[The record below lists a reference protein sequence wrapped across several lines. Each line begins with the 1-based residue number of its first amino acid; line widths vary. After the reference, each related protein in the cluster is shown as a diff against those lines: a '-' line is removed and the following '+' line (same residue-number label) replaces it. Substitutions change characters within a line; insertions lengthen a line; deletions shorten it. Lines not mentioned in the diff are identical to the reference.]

1 MQEMPATA
9 IKGLT
14 TYSSPKT
21 LVPSNLQLWLD
32 ASDTSSMTS
41 SSGNVSAWNDKSTVG
56 NNTTAPSGHYPSVTT
71 NTLNGLSVMTFSGS
85 QNLTGPIS
93 LGGTTFTQFVV
104 YSNSAVTVGQ
114 AYMDSSDGPVG
125 KLCSQNGGGNQ
136 FQAGFAYG
144 SSFQTGSAYRIV
156 STNCT
161 NPSASTSV
169 SIWFNGTNQN
179 IGGWNF
185 YGAGTTAI
193 TSVTIGARKDLI
205 YFSGTIAEIIVYSTA
220 LSLTDQKTIEGY
232 LAQKWGLTANL
243 PAGHPGLTTTIY
255 APSVSGNRVTITKI
269 PYYTVFSPKSISN
282 CQLWMDAA
290 DISTMTIATGSISQ
304 WNDKSGNGYSFSN
317 NATLTPWNYG
327 SSYYPTI
334 TYGGLNKLNVVTF
347 NTQSLGCVDVFPSGN
362 AQSFSIF
369 LVGTSFMGR
378 GEDGYGGGWSVSI
391 PDYLGSIVLVANGAA
406 GYTMTNGSGLLNY
419 LELSQSSTSVI
430 NTYNSGSLVQ
440 SQSVGNYT
448 LRTSSIGLEIGRR
461 SGYYKNGYIAEILIY
476 TRVLSTTERQTVES
490 YLAQKWGLLSSLP
503 TTNHIQNTFP
513 AGSPSIVQPYIPSI
527 VTPIARMP
535 ITTINGTVSS
545 GLIGY
550 FSFDNQILDAKSTI
564 VLNAVGTIQYVT
576 GRIQKAIYLANAA
589 NVTAGTFT
597 TNYITSTYNLP
608 SVFTVS
614 FWFYSTSP
622 VSGYHGSFMFSTN
635 NNPSGFV
642 NNSISVY
649 FQNGNM
655 NCAFNNIA
663 NNGSGFAV
671 SINTWYH
678 ALITYNSGS
687 LTLYANGS
695 QSGST
700 ISGTAVLNAGF
711 MFGCGAD
718 AGGPY
723 PFSGYIDDFRIYN
736 RILSGSEISAIYA
749 GIG

>member
-1 MQEMPATA
+1 MPATSTK
-9 IKGLT
+9 IPS
-14 TYSSPKT
+14 TYTNPKT

-32 ASDTSSMTS
+32 ASDTSSMTA
-41 SSGNVSAWNDKSTVG
+41 SSGNVSVWNDKSTVG

-71 NTLNGLSVMTFSGS
+71 NTQNGLSVMTFSGS
-85 QNLTGPIS
+85 QNLTGAIS

-114 AYMDSSDGPVG
+114 AFMDSSDGPVG
-125 KLCSQNGGGNQ
+125 KLCAQNGGGNQ

-156 STNCT
+156 STNCS
-161 NPSASTSV
+161 NPGSSSTV

-193 TSVTIGARKDLI
+193 TGVTIGARKDLI

-220 LSLTDQKTIEGY
+220 LSSTDQKTIEGY

-255 APSVSGNRVTITKI
+255 APVVSGNRTVITKI
-269 PYYTVFSPKSISN
+269 PYYQKFSPTQISG

-290 DISTMTIATGSISQ
+290 DITTMTIATGSISQ

-347 NTQSLGCVDVFPSGN
+347 NTQSLGCVDVFPAGN

-391 PDYLGSIVLVANGAA
+391 PDYLGSIVLVANGAV

-419 LELSQSSTSVI
+419 LELSQGTTSVI

-476 TRVLSTTERQTVES
+476 TRVLSSTERQQVES
-490 YLAQKWGLLSSLP
+490 YLAQKWGLVSSLP
-503 TTNHIQNTFP
+503 SGHLQNTFP
-513 AGSPSIVQPYIPSI
+513 AGSPTIIQSLTPS
-527 VTPIARMP
+527 VVPTLAKRL
-535 ITTINGTVSS
+535 TSTFNGSVSS
-545 GLIGY
+545 GLIAY
-550 FSFDNQILDAKSTI
+550 FTFDNQILDAKSTI
-564 VLNAVGTIQYVT
+564 PLNVIGGIQYIT
-576 GRIQKAIYLANAA
+576 GKYGNSIYLANEANSAA
-589 NVTAGTFT
+589 STTATNYLTSPYNVTVPFSISLWFKPTNT
-597 TNYITSTYNLP
+597 T
-608 SVFTVS
+608 
-614 FWFYSTSP
+614 
-622 VSGYHGSFMFSTN
+622 SGSMFS
-635 NNPSGFV
+635 SY
-642 NNSISVY
+642 NSIAVTAYSVNLY
-649 FQNGNM
+649 IQNGSVSAAYNAIQ
-655 NCAFNNIA
+655 NVGA
-663 NNGSGFAV
+663 SSSV
-671 SINTWYH
+671 SIGTWYYTV
-678 ALITYNSGS
+678 ITVNSSNG
-687 LTLYANGS
+687 LTLFINGS
-695 QSGST
+695 QVGST
-700 ISGTAVLNAGF
+700 ITQTPSINGLMIGNIR
-711 MFGCGAD
+711 D
-718 AGGPY
+718 NGGSY
-723 PFSGYIDDFRIYN
+723 PFSGYLDDYRIYN
-736 RILSGSEISAIYA
+736 RVLSGAEISAIYA
-749 GIG
+749 GTG